1 MQLNYICIINLNVH
15 VNLKIKN
22 KHKYSYVHK
31 LKCIY
36 IVLILDFTMEQY
48 NVLESVGYV
57 EIGVMLLRG
66 ISTTPITVVVT
77 PTEQSAMG
85 K

>member
-1 MQLNYICIINLNVH
+1 
-15 VNLKIKN
+15 
-22 KHKYSYVHK
+22 
-31 LKCIY
+31 
-36 IVLILDFTMEQY
+36 MEQY